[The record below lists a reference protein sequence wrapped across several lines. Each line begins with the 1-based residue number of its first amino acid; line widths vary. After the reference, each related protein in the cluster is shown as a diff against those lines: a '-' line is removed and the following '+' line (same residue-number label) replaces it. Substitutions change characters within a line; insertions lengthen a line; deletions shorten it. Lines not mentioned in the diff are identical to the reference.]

1 MVIDMIFADLL
12 FIYLF
17 LPLCLL
23 AYFITKKQ
31 SVRNVVLII
40 FSLIFYA
47 WGEPVWVILL
57 IFSAFVDYFNGLFIE
72 KHFGTKKA
80 KIGVVVSLIINL
92 GLLFVFKYSG
102 FVLNNINELLDLGM
116 KVPEFRLPV
125 GISFYTFQTIS
136 YSIDCYRGVVKTQH
150 NFFRF
155 LMYVSLF
162 PQLVAGPIVRYSV
175 VDKEIDER
183 HTSITDFAEG
193 ITRTIV
199 GLAKKVI
206 IANGCS
212 VIVSDLLDGQLSN
225 LSAAGAWLGI
235 IAFTFQIYFDF
246 SGYSDMAIGMGRIF
260 GFHFDENFNYPYI
273 SKSITEFWR
282 RWHISL
288 GSFFR
293 DYLYIPLGGN
303 RKRAY
308 LNLFIVWFMTGL
320 WHGASWNFI
329 LWGLYFGVIIFIERL
344 TVLKFI
350 DKIPSVIMHI
360 YSLFLIVFG
369 WAIFYFTDLSRLG
382 AFIVAMF
389 GANGGGF
396 DDAVIRNIFV
406 NNLFLLIAAAI
417 LSTPISKFISG
428 RIEKIK
434 SPDAYMAVGT
444 CKIILTALLL
454 LISSV
459 LLVSATSNPFLY
471 YRF

>member
-1 MVIDMIFADLL
+1 MIFADLL
-12 FIYLF
+12 FLYLF
-17 LPLCLL
+17 LPLCLIS
-23 AYFITKKQ
+23 YFITKNK
-31 SVRNVVLII
+31 SVKNAVLII

-57 IFSAFVDYFNGLFIE
+57 IFSAAVDYINGLYIE

-80 KIGVVVSLIINL
+80 KLGVVISLIVNL

-102 FVLNNINELLDLGM
+102 FVLDNISALFNLDI
-116 KVPEFRLPV
+116 KTPTFRLPI

-136 YSIDCYRGVVKTQH
+136 YSIDCYRGKVKTQH

-175 VDKEIDER
+175 IDKEIDDR
-183 HTSITDFAEG
+183 HTTVEDFAYG
-193 ITRTIV
+193 ITRMII

-212 VIVSDLLDGQLSN
+212 VIVADLLDGQLTN
-225 LSAAGAWLGI
+225 LSAAAAWLGI
-235 IAFTFQIYFDF
+235 IAFTLQIYFDF

-303 RKRAY
+303 RKHAA
-308 LNLFIVWFMTGL
+308 LNLFIVWFLTGL
-320 WHGASWNFI
+320 WHGSSWNFV

-344 TVLKFI
+344 TLLKFI
-350 DKIPSVIMHI
+350 DKIPSFFLHI

-369 WAIFYFTDLSRLG
+369 WGLFYFTDLSRLG
-382 AFIVAMF
+382 QFIKALF

-396 DDAVIRNIFV
+396 DDAVIRNILM
-406 NNLFLLIAAAI
+406 NNIFLLII
-417 LSTPISKFISG
+417 GCIVSTPISKWLG
-428 RIEKIK
+428 RKTEKIS
-434 SPDAYMAVGT
+434 SPELYATMGT
-444 CKIILTALLL
+444 VKIILTALLL
-454 LISSV
+454 AVSSV